1 MRSSQEF
8 SGDNRGSVIATNR
21 IAQRGSVGA
30 GGEAMEQ
37 AIKHTYICGT
47 DEWFSERTEV
57 SIAARSFAAGRLL
70 NVHVGAHAF
79 VNLYYGD

>member
-1 MRSSQEF
+1 VSCGPPKNFLVIIADESSI
-8 SGDNRGSVIATNR
+8 NRMS
-21 IAQRGSVGA
+21 QRGSVGA

-57 SIAARSFAAGRLL
+57 SIAARSFAAG
-70 NVHVGAHAF
+70 
-79 VNLYYGD
+79 